1 MTLAKV
7 AGAPIWWVPI
17 SSSLYRQTP
26 LNDIQAAWNPEVPLD
41 TLSKPEQNAAIQ
53 KICTQLVEDCG
64 FQPNVSAS
72 RRKRLSSELQ
82 TRLGDRYE
90 VEKEVA
96 AGRFSIL
103 FRAKQKNPARTVAV
117 KLFVASEFDEWATD
131 VFKQSVEDTAGLSS
145 SAFIRIF
152 DHQPEHP
159 QFLVSEFVEG
169 ETLTKYVLRYPNGAP
184 LSNVRR
190 ILRDLTQAL
199 MELHDRGR
207 VRGELY
213 PSNVLISPSG
223 AARIATMDFS
233 SILSSES
240 IMAGDLRIDPE
251 SLTYMTPERFF
262 GQAHDHLSD
271 QFSLG
276 LLAMEL
282 LGGERVP
289 GVTRP
294 RDLEDKQRLFKDF
307 ETGHGRWAQRSD
319 AFSGL
324 VSRLL
329 RTNPEDRWDSMHDV
343 SGILQDIEIA
353 ESPEERCRRI
363 ARSSYVKLQSG
374 GRERAFFERFYNGL
388 FASLPEIQRHFAD
401 ADMSKQHA
409 MLNKAVQLLIDFD
422 PARGCEELA
431 GLAASHAQ
439 FALTKT
445 HYDSFLEVLLETI
458 EQSGVKD
465 PAELEAWR
473 SAIAPALVFMRTCQ
487 SVPGT
492 SPLNT

>member
-1 MTLAKV
+1 
-7 AGAPIWWVPI
+7 
-17 SSSLYRQTP
+17 
-26 LNDIQAAWNPEVPLD
+26 
-41 TLSKPEQNAAIQ
+41 
-53 KICTQLVEDCG
+53 
-64 FQPNVSAS
+64 
-72 RRKRLSSELQ
+72 
-82 TRLGDRYE
+82 
-90 VEKEVA
+90 
-96 AGRFSIL
+96 
-103 FRAKQKNPARTVAV
+103 
-117 KLFVASEFDEWATD
+117 
-131 VFKQSVEDTAGLSS
+131 
-145 SAFIRIF
+145 
-152 DHQPEHP
+152 
-159 QFLVSEFVEG
+159 
-169 ETLTKYVLRYPNGAP
+169 
-184 LSNVRR
+184 
-190 ILRDLTQAL
+190 
-199 MELHDRGR
+199 
-207 VRGELY
+207 
-213 PSNVLISPSG
+213 
-223 AARIATMDFS
+223 MDFS

-262 GQAHDHLSD
+262 GQPHDHLSD

-307 ETGHGRWAQRSD
+307 ETGHGRWALRSE

-343 SGILQDIEIA
+343 AGILQDIEIA

-401 ADMSKQHA
+401 VDMSKQHA

-431 GLAASHAQ
+431 RSGGEPRTIRAQQGPLRQLPRSAPRDDRAVGREGSGRTRSVAIGDCTGARVHADLPERPRRVAAERVRHA
-439 FALTKT
+439 FNLTT
-445 HYDSFLEVLLETI
+445 L
-458 EQSGVKD
+458 
-465 PAELEAWR
+465 PAEATG
-473 SAIAPALVFMRTCQ
+473 AP
-487 SVPGT
+487 
-492 SPLNT
+492 

>member
-1 MTLAKV
+1 
-7 AGAPIWWVPI
+7 
-17 SSSLYRQTP
+17 
-26 LNDIQAAWNPEVPLD
+26 
-41 TLSKPEQNAAIQ
+41 
-53 KICTQLVEDCG
+53 
-64 FQPNVSAS
+64 
-72 RRKRLSSELQ
+72 
-82 TRLGDRYE
+82 
-90 VEKEVA
+90 
-96 AGRFSIL
+96 
-103 FRAKQKNPARTVAV
+103 
-117 KLFVASEFDEWATD
+117 
-131 VFKQSVEDTAGLSS
+131 
-145 SAFIRIF
+145 
-152 DHQPEHP
+152 
-159 QFLVSEFVEG
+159 
-169 ETLTKYVLRYPNGAP
+169 
-184 LSNVRR
+184 
-190 ILRDLTQAL
+190 
-199 MELHDRGR
+199 
-207 VRGELY
+207 
-213 PSNVLISPSG
+213 
-223 AARIATMDFS
+223 MDFS

-262 GQAHDHLSD
+262 GQPHDQLSD

-307 ETGHGRWAQRSD
+307 ETGLGRWALRSE

-343 SGILQDIEIA
+343 AGILQDIEIA

-374 GRERAFFERFYNGL
+374 GRERAFFERFYSGL
-388 FASLPEIQRHFAD
+388 FASLPETQRHFAD
-401 ADMSKQHA
+401 VDMSKQHA

-422 PARGCEELA
+422 PAHGCQELA
-431 GLAASHAQ
+431 RLSASHAQ
-439 FALTKT
+439 FALSKA
-445 HYDSFLEVLLETI
+445 HYDGFLEVFLETI

-473 SAIAPALVFMRTCQ
+473 SAIAPALAFMRTCQ
-487 SVPGT
+487 SAPGAP
-492 SPLNT
+492 PLNT